1 MQPPTDAVHNVQRVA
16 VIATDRALFALLR
29 EWLAECGCT
38 AVEKSA
44 TGDAEPCE
52 LVIVDIPFPR
62 DGGVELVKRITSEYS
77 GVPILALSS
86 CFFAATPCGG
96 GVAKALGV
104 ARVLPKPV
112 PREKL
117 IDTVRTLL
125 NIE

>member
-1 MQPPTDAVHNVQRVA
+1 MDPRRVA
-16 VIATDRALFALLR
+16 VIAADRPLFTLLR
-29 EWLAECGCT
+29 EWLAECGCVT
-38 AVEKSA
+38 VEESA
-44 TGDAEPCE
+44 TRDADRFD

-62 DGGVELVKRITSEYS
+62 EGGVELVKRINSEYS

-86 CFFAATPCGG
+86 CFFAAVPCRGE
-96 GVAKALGV
+96 VARALGV